1 MKFTALLAFSTL
13 LVGCAG
19 FEPPPASDTYVAPTF
34 SKPPQG
40 SVIVVLPPQ
49 AQFPEFADGQDV
61 VEEEL
66 IRLLVEAGYK
76 VRRLVRK
83 DFAVAWKEEVV
94 AVGGVFDS
102 TTGQR
107 IPGRYEEALGR
118 LARRIVDDPTNTIV
132 LGSRLVL
139 RSAPFYGASAQWDGQ
154 TRSSRSAQFTGS
166 PVIRSGTTKG
176 LSLELTAV
184 APNGQRLFTTYGGL
198 ALPYRTDIAR
208 AEMELRS
215 DTFAN
220 HIEISE
226 GTAFS
231 LRALLT
237 GRAN

>member
-1 MKFTALLAFSTL
+1 MKFAALLAFSSL

-19 FEPPPASDTYVAPTF
+19 FQPPPPSDTYVAPTF
-34 SKPPQG
+34 SKPQQG

-49 AQFPEFADGQDV
+49 AQFPEFSDGQDV

-76 VRRLVRK
+76 VQRLVRE
-83 DFAVAWKEEVV
+83 DFAVAWKEEVL
-94 AVGGVFDS
+94 AVGGVFDAA
-102 TTGQR
+102 TGQR
-107 IPGRYEEALGR
+107 IPGRYDEALGR
-118 LARRIVDDPTNTIV
+118 LARRIVNDPTNTIV
-132 LGSRLVL
+132 LASRLVL
-139 RSAPFYGASAQWDGQ
+139 RPATLYGASAQWDGQ
-154 TRSSRSAQFTGS
+154 TRSPRSAQNTGL
-166 PVIRSGTTKG
+166 PVMWSGTTKG

-184 APNGQRLFTTYGGL
+184 APDGQRLFTTYGGL

-208 AEMELRS
+208 SEMELRS
-215 DTFAN
+215 DTFAH

-226 GTAFS
+226 GTTVA